1 MRHYNAWHGDC
12 YNKCRSLNL
21 MNKGEYMKKFLTVM
35 MISTFTFAGTT
46 ATLNLRGTVGQVV
59 DISLVAES
67 DAQSL
72 DLSSTTSD
80 KKVATVTEQSN
91 SNVGYSVTVS
101 SDNSGKLVH
110 SNGDTFDY
118 VLKYG
123 GVDAELS
130 SGGKTFS
137 RSTSGLVSDNFDAT
151 VSYTGKS
158 AATMVS
164 GQYDD
169 VVTFTISAN

>member
-1 MRHYNAWHGDC
+1 
-12 YNKCRSLNL
+12 
-21 MNKGEYMKKFLTVM
+21 MKKLFTAM
-35 MISTFTFAGTT
+35 MISTFAFAGTT

-72 DLSSTTSD
+72 DLTTSASD

-91 SNVGYSVTVS
+91 SNVGYTVSVS
-101 SDNSGKLVH
+101 SDNDGKLVH
-110 SNGDTFDY
+110 ANGDAFAYT
-118 VLKYG
+118 LKYG
-123 GVDAELS
+123 GVDADLS
-130 SGGKTFS
+130 NGGKVFS
-137 RSTSGLVSDNFDAT
+137 RSTTGLTNDNYDAA
-151 VSYTGKS
+151 VSYTGKA

-164 GQYDD
+164 GNYDD